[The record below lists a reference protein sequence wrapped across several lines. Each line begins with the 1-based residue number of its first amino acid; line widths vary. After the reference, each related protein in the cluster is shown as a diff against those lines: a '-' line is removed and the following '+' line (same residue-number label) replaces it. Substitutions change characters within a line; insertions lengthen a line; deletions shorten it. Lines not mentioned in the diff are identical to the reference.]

1 MRRYNSLCKAKF
13 SIGAAWLVAFLNLQY
28 CEPTFCLAAFSYL
41 YLQKLNLPSLPT
53 TPAVSPPPLS
63 SPTAGSFSVYSASS
77 VTSSQ
82 SKRNLEIPD
91 HWRPETQENVDEMYL
106 TTATRS
112 DIVWTLVT
120 LLTSKYGSKPTQQ
133 QIEDL
138 ARKLILKFPWMK
150 DDIGNGYVSY

>member
-1 MRRYNSLCKAKF
+1 MC
-13 SIGAAWLVAFLNLQY
+13 
-28 CEPTFCLAAFSYL
+28 
-41 YLQKLNLPSLPT
+41 
-53 TPAVSPPPLS
+53 
-63 SPTAGSFSVYSASS
+63 
-77 VTSSQ
+77 
-82 SKRNLEIPD
+82 
-91 HWRPETQENVDEMYL
+91 L

-112 DIVWTLVT
+112 DIVRTLVT